1 MSTTMAP
8 TTTELTGER
17 FDLFQAL
24 TNARHFL
31 RFTVR
36 DLNDDQGRI
45 RTTDSELTLG
55 GLIKHVC
62 EVEKQWQ
69 DFIVQGR
76 SAMSWD
82 GVDFF
87 NMPPEAL
94 EAFANAFRMGPEE
107 TLEGLLAEYER
118 VAALTDSMLA
128 EIDLDERHELPK
140 APWFVDTEWSNRR
153 TLLHIVAETTQH
165 AGHADIIRESLD
177 GAKSMG

>member
-8 TTTELTGER
+8 STTELTGER
-17 FDLFQAL
+17 YDLFQAL

-55 GLIKHVC
+55 GLIKHVS
-62 EVEKQWQ
+62 ETEKQWQ
-69 DFIVQGR
+69 EFILQGR
-76 SAMSWD
+76 SAMTWD

-94 EAFANAFRMGPEE
+94 EAFADAFRMGPEE
-107 TLEGLLAEYER
+107 TFEGLLAEYER
-118 VAALTDSMLA
+118 IAAKTDSLLA
-128 EIDLDERHELPK
+128 VIDLDERHDLPA

-153 TLLHIVAETTQH
+153 TLLHIIAETTQH
-165 AGHADIIRESLD
+165 SGHADIIRESLD
-177 GAKSMG
+177 GAKTMG